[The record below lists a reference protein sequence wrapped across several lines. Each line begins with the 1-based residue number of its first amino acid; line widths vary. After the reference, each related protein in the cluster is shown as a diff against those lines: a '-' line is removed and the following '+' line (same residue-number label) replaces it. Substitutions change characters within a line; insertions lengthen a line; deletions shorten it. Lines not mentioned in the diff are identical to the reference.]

1 MSSCFYWNS
10 ASFYITQW
18 SQHMVA
24 VWWFVLCIANS
35 WYLCTACLI
44 GWQEMEKEEGSAGI
58 ACRNV
63 TLFLTTR
70 AEHMSNMFLLS
81 VHWPTCRV
89 KLRTCT
95 IARGCSRE
103 VASTLLLSLCAM
115 SLLFP
120 LLTFQLTDIS
130 ALFSEA
136 ILKNYHGISLCSVNT
151 EESAKWCRDCLMQG
165 CCPYKQI
172 ALYICDAFHYCPE
185 EKVHA
190 PGILL
195 GHSFH
200 VVFSLALNESFSYSV
215 KSCIT
220 LGEPNSEHFL
230 FNDQH
235 IAQRHV
241 EQMANS
247 QLCTWPIV
255 RPFFQHSDSEST
267 VHVEHSRHVL
277 AHTRCWHCSLAGL
290 ACHEGLFTHSI
301 VQINKSGHL
310 QWT

>member
-44 GWQEMEKEEGSAGI
+44 GWQKIEKEEGSAGI

-190 PGILL
+190 PG
-195 GHSFH
+195 G
-200 VVFSLALNESFSYSV
+200 
-215 KSCIT
+215 
-220 LGEPNSEHFL
+220 
-230 FNDQH
+230 
-235 IAQRHV
+235 
-241 EQMANS
+241 
-247 QLCTWPIV
+247 
-255 RPFFQHSDSEST
+255 T
-267 VHVEHSRHVL
+267 V
-277 AHTRCWHCSLAGL
+277 AP
-290 ACHEGLFTHSI
+290 
-301 VQINKSGHL
+301 
-310 QWT
+310 

>member
-81 VHWPTCRV
+81 VHWPTCV

-151 EESAKWCRDCLMQG
+151 EESAKWSETAWCKVVAHTSRLLCTFVMHSIIVQKKK
-165 CCPYKQI
+165 CMRQ
-172 ALYICDAFHYCPE
+172 AFYL
-185 EKVHA
+185 
-190 PGILL
+190 GILFML
-195 GHSFH
+195 SF
-200 VVFSLALNESFSYSV
+200 L
-215 KSCIT
+215 
-220 LGEPNSEHFL
+220 
-230 FNDQH
+230 
-235 IAQRHV
+235 
-241 EQMANS
+241 
-247 QLCTWPIV
+247 
-255 RPFFQHSDSEST
+255 
-267 VHVEHSRHVL
+267 
-277 AHTRCWHCSLAGL
+277 WH
-290 ACHEGLFTHSI
+290 
-301 VQINKSGHL
+301 
-310 QWT
+310 